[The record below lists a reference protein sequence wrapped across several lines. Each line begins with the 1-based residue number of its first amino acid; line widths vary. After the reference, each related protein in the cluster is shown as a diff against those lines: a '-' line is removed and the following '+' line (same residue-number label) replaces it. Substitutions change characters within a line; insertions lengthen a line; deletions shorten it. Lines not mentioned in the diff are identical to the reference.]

1 MMRGRILIVAG
12 LMLFLV
18 TVLGIASADEVDT
31 WEGFDQYYLERFGED
46 HYSLVFDTISPEEA
60 GDLWEKWH
68 REGSADTTTPPITT
82 EEDQEVIRPEPE
94 YPAWEGWPAFT
105 MVKKPNVLPDMA
117 SARMRLRR

>member
-1 MMRGRILIVAG
+1 MRGRILIVAG

-68 REGSADTTTPPITT
+68 REGSADTTTPLSQLKKIRRSFDLSRNIPPGRDGPPLPWSKSQTSCPIWRA
-82 EEDQEVIRPEPE
+82 QECV
-94 YPAWEGWPAFT
+94 
-105 MVKKPNVLPDMA
+105 
-117 SARMRLRR
+117 